1 MRWVVTSFTV
11 CLAYKPEDESVQRV
25 CWTDTEK
32 IKKCSIY
39 HELSFSLLFWP
50 PCSRY
55 TVSVQRGHWLQISFA
70 RHRNCSLNILAKKT
84 CWQKFFRRSFK
95 ISLTNV
101 SLVFSKSFSKTGIR
115 TSFLWDETNSYGKA
129 VNIFLLPCQAWVHL
143 KIPLTEKFM
152 CSIFSFLSMQCLIY
166 FQLCVWWRNE

>member
-11 CLAYKPEDESVQRV
+11 CLAYKPEDESVKRV

-55 TVSVQRGHWLQISFA
+55 TVSVQRSLVAGFFRPASKLFSEYISKE
-70 RHRNCSLNILAKKT
+70 NLLAK
-84 CWQKFFRRSFK
+84 
-95 ISLTNV
+95 
-101 SLVFSKSFSKTGIR
+101 VF
-115 TSFLWDETNSYGKA
+115 
-129 VNIFLLPCQAWVHL
+129 
-143 KIPLTEKFM
+143 
-152 CSIFSFLSMQCLIY
+152 
-166 FQLCVWWRNE
+166 